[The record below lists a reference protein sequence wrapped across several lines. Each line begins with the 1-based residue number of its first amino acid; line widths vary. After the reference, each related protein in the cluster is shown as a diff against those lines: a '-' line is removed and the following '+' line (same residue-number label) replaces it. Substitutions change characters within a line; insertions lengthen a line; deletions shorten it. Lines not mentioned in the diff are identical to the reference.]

1 MKNKKVKNEKYP
13 VLVDIKK
20 LKEHEEIDQKYL
32 EKLTKRI
39 KSDGILK
46 KPIVADRKTFVV
58 LDGVHRLNALKNI
71 GCKKIPVI
79 FVNYRSSSIKVLS
92 WRKGEK
98 ISKEKVIKAGLS
110 GEKLPPKTSK
120 HMVKVGKKFKHISFL
135 EKKVNIL
142 LKKLKI

>member
-79 FVNYRSSSIKVLS
+79 FVNYRSPSIKVSS

-120 HMVKVGKKFKHISFL
+120 HMVKVEKKFKHISFL
-135 EKKVNIL
+135 EKKVNFS